1 MKILQNVSLKVIF
14 MVTLIG
20 AFSSCSEDE
29 LNEVPKDTLA
39 VENLY
44 VSTDGFLAAVN
55 DMYHVIRREY
65 NFYYAAQ
72 LTGTDV
78 GWTNFPHPDA
88 QKFIDYADALNSED
102 VFSREFYGRA
112 YGAIAQLNLI
122 IQEAQKDDIEWEA
135 PDDRTK
141 VLAEA
146 RFFRAYQHNKM
157 ASLYGDA
164 VIVEE
169 YFTVPKFD
177 FVRSSKQE
185 VLQSVKEDLIFA
197 AANLP
202 CDVASLPS
210 GRLSCW
216 VAKHLLSEVYIGLGE
231 YDLAAATANDI
242 IANSP
247 HRLMKTRFGPEVD
260 NPKGDVFRDLF
271 REGNIDY
278 NDGNLETIW
287 VMEQEYQQDGGT
299 GGMWA
304 RRQIQAFSSNFLGVT
319 VADSTGG
326 RGVGRITPTQAFL
339 DLYEPNDIRGQESN
353 FKRTWYYNDID
364 NLPAGVNYGDKVV
377 YDETDPWLK
386 YTVFYPSCTKWDFGV
401 IGRGGSWTH
410 IDADKDFP
418 KYRLSETYLLL
429 AEAQHLAGNNEE
441 AKNALNE
448 VRLRAGASAITAGD
462 VDMDFIL
469 DERARE
475 LYAEEDRRL
484 TLYRTGMFVDRVKAM
499 NPQAAPG
506 VQPKHA
512 LFPIPQSVID
522 TNVDAEI
529 AQNPGY

>member
-1 MKILQNVSLKVIF
+1 MKILQYISLKVIC
-14 MVTLIG
+14 MAMLICTL
-20 AFSSCSEDE
+20 SSCSEDE
-29 LNEVPKDTLA
+29 LIEVPKDSLA

-44 VSTDGFLAAVN
+44 VSTDGFLAALN
-55 DMYHVIRREY
+55 EMYHTIRREY
-65 NFYYAAQ
+65 NFYYFAQ
-72 LTGTDV
+72 VTGTDV
-78 GWTNFPHPDA
+78 GWSNFPHPDA
-88 QKFIDYADALNSED
+88 QRFIDYGDALNSED
-102 VFSREFYGRA
+102 KVSVEYYSRA

-122 IQEAQKDDIEWEA
+122 IQEAEKDNIKWDA
-135 PDDRTK
+135 PEDKAK
-141 VLAEA
+141 VLGEA
-146 RFFRAYQHNKM
+146 RFFRAYHHNKM

-164 VIVEE
+164 VIVDQ
-169 YFTVPKFD
+169 YYTAPKFD
-177 FVRSSKQE
+177 FVRSPKQQ
-185 VLQSVKEDLIFA
+185 VLEFIKTDLEFA
-197 AANLP
+197 ASNIP
-202 CDVASLPS
+202 CGVASLPS

-231 YDLAAATANDI
+231 YGMAATTANDI
-242 IANSP
+242 INNSP
-247 HRLMKTRFGPEVD
+247 HQLMTSRFGPEAD

-271 REGNIDY
+271 REGNVDF
-278 NDGNLETIW
+278 NDGNMETIW
-287 VMEQEYQQDGGT
+287 VMEQQYQEAGGT

-304 RRQIQAFSSNFLGVT
+304 RRQIQSFSSNFLGVT
-319 VADSTGG
+319 VVDSTGG

-339 DLYEPNDIRGQESN
+339 DLYEPNDIRGQNSN
-353 FKRTWYYNDID
+353 LKVDYYYNDAA

-401 IGRGGSWTH
+401 QSRGGAWSH

-429 AEAQHLAGNNEE
+429 AEAQHIAGNNEA
-441 AKNALNE
+441 AKDALNA

-506 VQPKHA
+506 VAAKHA
-512 LFPIPQSVID
+512 LFPVPQRVID
-522 TNVDAEI
+522 TNVDAVME
-529 AQNPGY
+529 QNPGY